1 MKTTTSTRNR
11 LGRIAAAFVTVST
24 IAIGVGAD
32 HAHAFTYSTTGAAG
46 ATSNWTATNVN
57 LAPAYPVNS
66 RVIAGP
72 TFTAYR
78 NGSVPVDIPQKVT
91 ATVNLFRSNGG
102 SWVLVNTKTL
112 SGFIM
117 GGYGAINFV
126 SDSLRSWAR
135 GYYYTTQVVVR
146 WNDQYARVAG
156 TLTYNAA
163 HASDFRCNVALCTP
177 YNGYVLV
184 Q

>member
-1 MKTTTSTRNR
+1 M
-11 LGRIAAAFVTVST
+11 
-24 IAIGVGAD
+24 
-32 HAHAFTYSTTGAAG
+32 
-46 ATSNWTATNVN
+46 
-57 LAPAYPVNS
+57 
-66 RVIAGP
+66 
-72 TFTAYR
+72 
-78 NGSVPVDIPQKVT
+78 
-91 ATVNLFRSNGG
+91 NLFRSNGG

-126 SDSLRSWAR
+126 SDSLGSWAR